1 MKWQFYFLSY
11 VDAILIVWRCIQRK
25 LLIFNFQEKSFMWQG
40 QTQVRFLKN
49 ISLNISIFINKP
61 PCLLEVV
68 VLIFLLA
75 NIFQRNENTFIRLV
89 LQGKQQKAIQQPY
102 IFLKFYKNQFS
113 NQFLLFFSYSW
124 FMKLVVIYY
133 LPDIKVI

>member
-25 LLIFNFQEKSFMWQG
+25 FLIFNFQEKIFMWQG
-40 QTQVRFLKN
+40 QTQVRFLKS
-49 ISLNISIFINKP
+49 ISLNISIFINTP

-89 LQGKQQKAIQQPY
+89 LQGKQQKAIQRPY
-102 IFLKFYKNQFS
+102 SFLKFYKNQFS